1 MEKPL
6 TDLVCRGTKPSSVR
20 IKLSD
25 GGGLQLW
32 IQPSGTRLWQFAYR
46 YRGRQKQIAF
56 GPYPEV
62 TLADARDKRA
72 EARKLL
78 RDNVDPG
85 ELRRRQK
92 AQGAQPGNTFRDV
105 AREYVEKLRREKL
118 APTTI
123 AKKEWLLEFAY
134 PALGDRIVS
143 EIKPIEVLNVLREQ
157 EERGCF
163 ETARRLRSTIGSVI
177 RYAIATVRAEA
188 DPTSALRGALTN
200 PVVTHHAA
208 ITDPSQFGALLRAI
222 DGFKGLPVTLAALQ
236 LMALLFPRPGDL
248 RVAEWCEFDFDAS
261 VWTIPANRTKM
272 RRDHK
277 THLSRQAREI
287 LHRLQK
293 VSGQAKYV
301 LPGLKRGRPISENTL
316 NGALRRLGYSE
327 AEATAHGFRAT
338 ASTLLNESGL
348 WNPDAIERQL
358 DHMERREVRRTYA
371 RGAYWDERV
380 RMMDWW
386 GNYLDE
392 LKSNGTSRSVS
403 DQPR

>member
-1 MEKPL
+1 MPL
-6 TDLVCRGTKPSSVR
+6 TDLVCRSTKPSSVR

-72 EARKLL
+72 DARKLL
-78 RDNVDPG
+78 RENIDPG

-92 AQGAQPGNTFRDV
+92 AQASLPGNTFKTI
-105 AREYVEKLRREKL
+105 AHEYVEKLRREKL
-118 APTTI
+118 APATI

-134 PALGDRIVS
+134 PGLGDRIVS
-143 EIKPIEVLNVLREQ
+143 EIKPIDVLNVLREQ

-177 RYAIATVRAEA
+177 RYAIATVRAEV

-208 ITDPSQFGALLRAI
+208 ITDPIQLGALLRAI
-222 DGFKGLPVTLAALQ
+222 DGFNGMPVTLAALQ

-248 RVAEWCEFDFDAS
+248 RVAEWREFDFDAC
-261 VWTIPANRTKM
+261 VWTIPAHRTKM

-277 THLSRQAREI
+277 THLSPQAIEI
-287 LHRLQK
+287 LNRVRK
-293 VSGQAKYV
+293 IAGAEKWVF
-301 LPGLKRGRPISENTL
+301 PGLKRGRPISENTI

-327 AEATAHGFRAT
+327 EEATAHGFRAT

-358 DHMERREVRRTYA
+358 DHMERKEVRRTYA

-380 RMMDWW
+380 RMMNWW
-386 GNYLDE
+386 ADYLDE
-392 LKSNGTSRSVS
+392 LKGNGKPHSVPIVASN
-403 DQPR
+403 